1 MIDNLSLLISHG
13 LILITCWRLLSRPDL
28 DDEAIEDPRDAFRR
42 ATRPAGQGD
51 RDA

>member
-28 DDEAIEDPRDAFRR
+28 DNEAVEDPRDAFRR
-42 ATRPAGQGD
+42 ATHPAGQGD